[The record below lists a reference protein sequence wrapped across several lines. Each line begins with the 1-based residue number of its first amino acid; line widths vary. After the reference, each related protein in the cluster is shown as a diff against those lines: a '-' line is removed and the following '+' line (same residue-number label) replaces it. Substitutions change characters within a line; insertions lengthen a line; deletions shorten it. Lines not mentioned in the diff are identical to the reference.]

1 MNKHEEI
8 QKQSHPSSQ
17 KALDKNEILIEK
29 IKNIKANKHSAQT
42 KPGSHQTCN
51 KKKHISI
58 MLSVEH
64 LTCNSEPVQIIS

>member
-8 QKQSHPSSQ
+8 QKQSHPSNQ
-17 KALDKNEILIEK
+17 KALDKNELLIEK

-51 KKKHISI
+51 
-58 MLSVEH
+58 
-64 LTCNSEPVQIIS
+64 